1 MFQNKSFYIILAFI
15 FLISNQNF
23 ANITHTAPK
32 IKKSLLAIDP
42 PVIKATGNQIY
53 CTGSS
58 LNIVETISITN
69 DPAEA
74 ETDAMYVQISSGY
87 EFSQDKLELTNLA
100 SHPTITTSW
109 DATAGKLKLFSPSGI
124 KIPYPDFVSAIKDV
138 VYTNSSANPSGIRNF
153 SITIGQAN
161 YLPSTGHYYEY
172 VPSLGITWTNA
183 RAAAESLNY
192 YGLQGYLATI
202 LSLDEAKLS
211 GEQAAGAGWIGG
223 SDAENEGVWKWV
235 TGPDVDRVVFWNGAA
250 NGSAPTNQFALW
262 NTLTNEPN
270 NKGNEDYAHITA
282 PGVGSP
288 GSWNDL
294 SNTGEPSG
302 NYQPKGYIVEYG
314 GMPGDPV
321 LQISASTTMTIAKI
335 TTTTPSPVICASTT
349 TTLQAA
355 TTTGTINW
363 YDAATNGTNLGSGYS
378 YATSPLFTTTIFY
391 IDNGCSARTPLTV
404 TVESLPT
411 ANSVIIPR
419 QCDNNQD
426 GIVTFNTTNLE
437 SDLLNGQSNVKVTYF
452 DQANNPLKNS
462 NGNLITSPFPANF
475 TTTSQTIKAIV
486 TNTTTL
492 KCSDLRSIQFIV
504 DVLPQAFAVPIS
516 LTTTTCDDEPNPLNQ
531 DGIFTFDTSMF
542 ESTILGSQSG
552 MTVSYTLENGTV
564 LPSLPPNFTTATQ
577 TVLVT
582 VTNSANSNCGA
593 TTTLNFVVNP
603 KPIVNDVTIVQCDS
617 DTNPDGKTL
626 FNLTVKN
633 NEISINYT
641 NENFTYYTSQ
651 LGANSGLSVDLISN
665 ELTFENTTP
674 SNMEIWARVE
684 NKITDC
690 FSVAKLTLKVP
701 ATNISPATSIIVP
714 AVCDDF
720 LDTNGNDN
728 ANNDERD
735 GITAFDFSW
744 TKTTIKEQLTTTQA
758 YNINYYRNQADA
770 LAELNVIMDISN
782 YRNIGYP
789 NSQDIWVRIE
799 SSIDNSCLGLG
810 PYITLNVEPLPFANP
825 LIVPRQCDEDQDGIV
840 TFDTRSL
847 ESDLLNGQSLSD
859 VTVSYFDQNNDPLP
873 SPFPSNFTTKT
884 QTIKAVVT
892 NNSATQCND
901 ETFIQFVVDISPQ
914 AFSVSPALTT
924 SCDDELDPSQ
934 QDGKLA
940 FDTSTFEAIILG
952 VQTGMTVSYLDEDG
966 NTLSF
971 LPNPFITGTQNVLA
985 TVTNPF
991 NPNCTATTTL
1001 IFIVHP
1007 VPNIDLNMDG
1017 NANELVCS
1025 NLPNFF
1031 VTLDAGITD
1040 NSPTSNYQY
1049 VWTKDG
1055 GNLAETSPT
1064 LGVNAVG
1071 LYTVEVINS
1080 FGCSRIRTINVSA
1093 SNVAT
1098 INGID
1103 IIDLT
1108 DVNTITVNTSGP
1120 GDYEYSLDG
1129 TNGLWQDSNFF
1140 DNVPSGIYEIFINDK
1155 NGCGIV
1161 SKTIAVIGAPKFFTP
1176 NNDGY
1181 NDYWAVKG
1189 LNSTFNSKSI
1199 IYIFDRYG
1207 KLLKQWAPYLN
1218 EGWDGTFNG
1227 QPLKADDYWFTLKLE
1242 DGRQTKGHFTLK
1254 R

>member
-1 MFQNKSFYIILAFI
+1 MKYTNFLKTALVILF
-15 FLISNQNF
+15 FISN
-23 ANITHTAPK
+23 I
-32 IKKSLLAIDP
+32 IYAIDP
-42 PVIKATGNQIY
+42 PKITATSNPAFY
-53 CTGSS
+53 CPGT
-58 LNIVETISITN
+58 NAKIVANISITY
-69 DPAEA
+69 DPAEP
-74 ETDAMYVQISSGY
+74 ETVAMYIQISSGY
-87 EFSQDKLELTNLA
+87 VNGQDILELTNLA
-100 SHPTITTSW
+100 SHPSITASW
-109 DATAGKLKLFSPSGI
+109 DSTAGKLKLSSPINGR
-124 KIPYPDFVSAIKDV
+124 KIAYTDFVSAIKDIT
-138 VYTNSSANPSGIRNF
+138 YRNSSANPSGARDF

-161 YLPSTGHYYEY
+161 YLPRNKHFYQYFSSPGISWTAAKTAATST
-172 VPSLGITWTNA
+172 P
-183 RAAAESLNY
+183 Y
-192 YGLQGYLATI
+192 YGLRGYLAT
-202 LSLDEAKLS
+202 LTAADEAAL
-211 GEQAAGAGWIGG
+211 AGAQADGTGWIGG
-223 SDAENEGVWKWV
+223 SDAETEGTWKWV
-235 TGPDVDRVVFWNGAA
+235 TGPEGLANGGTGTTFWIGGNNGTKTAPFYYANWNG
-250 NGSAPTNQFALW
+250 PE
-262 NTLTNEPN
+262 EPN
-270 NKGNEDYAHITA
+270 DSNNNEDYAHITA
-282 PGVGSP
+282 KAVGNPGT
-288 GSWNDL
+288 WNDL
-294 SNTGEPSG
+294 AEQGDPISNY
-302 NYQPKGYIVEYG
+302 NYYPKGYIVEYG
-314 GMPGDPV
+314 GLDPGDV
-321 LQISASTTMTIAKI
+321 DDIQISASTTMIIAKI
-335 TTTTPSPVICASTT
+335 IITTPSPVICASTT

-355 TTTGTINW
+355 STAGLIKWYNSLTNVEPLGTGNSYTTPTLYSTTT
-363 YDAATNGTNLGSGYS
+363 Y
-378 YATSPLFTTTIFY
+378 Y
-391 IDNGCSARTPLTV
+391 IDNGCSPRTPLTV

-411 ANSVIIPR
+411 ANSVEIQR
-419 QCDNNQD
+419 QCDDNQD
-426 GIVTFNTTNLE
+426 GKFTFNTVNLE

-452 DQANNPLKNS
+452 DQTNNPLKDL
-462 NGNLITSPFPANF
+462 NGNLISSPFPASF
-475 TTTSQTIKAIV
+475 TTTSQTIKAVV

-492 KCSDLRSIQFIV
+492 KCSDQTSIQFTV
-504 DVLPQAFAVPIS
+504 DVLPQAFEVPTS
-516 LTTTTCDDEPNPLNQ
+516 LTTTCDDEADPATQ
-531 DGIFTFDTSMF
+531 DGIFTFDTSTF
-542 ESTILGSQSG
+542 ESIILGGQSG
-552 MTVSYTLENGTV
+552 MTVSYTLEDGSV
-564 LPSLPPNFTTATQ
+564 PPPLSTTFTTVTQ

-582 VTNSANSNCGA
+582 VTNPANSNCGA

-603 KPIVNDVTIVQCDS
+603 KPIVKDVTIVQCDS
-617 DTNPDGKTL
+617 DTIPDGKTL
-626 FNLTVKN
+626 FNLTIKN

-641 NENFTYYTSQ
+641 NENLTYYTSQ
-651 LGANSGLSVDLISN
+651 SGANSDLSVDLISN

-684 NKITDC
+684 NKITGC

-735 GITAFDFSW
+735 GITAFDFLW
-744 TKTTIKEQLTTTQA
+744 TKTTIEEQLTTTQT

-770 LAELNVIMDISN
+770 LAELNVITDISN

-799 SSIDNSCLGLG
+799 SSVDNSCLGLG

-840 TFDTRSL
+840 TFDTSSL
-847 ESDLLNGQSLSD
+847 ESDLLNSQSLSD

-914 AFSVSPALTT
+914 AFPVSPALTM

-952 VQTGMTVSYLDEDG
+952 GQSGMTVTYLNEDG

-1001 IFIVHP
+1001 NFIVHP

-1040 NSPTSNYQY
+1040 NSPTSNYEY

-1055 GNLAETSPT
+1055 ANLTETLST

-1071 LYTVEVINS
+1071 IYSVEVINS

-1120 GDYEYSLDG
+1120 GDYEYSLDSK
-1129 TNGLWQDSNFF
+1129 TGLWQDSNFF
-1140 DNVPSGIYEIFINDK
+1140 DNVPAGIYEIFVKDK

>member
-1 MFQNKSFYIILAFI
+1 MKYTNFLKTALVILFFI
-15 FLISNQNF
+15 SSTIY
-23 ANITHTAPK
+23 
-32 IKKSLLAIDP
+32 AIDP
-42 PVIKATGNQIY
+42 PKITATSNPEFY
-53 CTGSS
+53 CPGTYVK
-58 LNIVETISITN
+58 IVETVNITF
-69 DPAEA
+69 DSLEPSA
-74 ETDAMYVQISSGY
+74 DAVTIQISSGY
-87 EFSQDKLELTNLA
+87 LTSQDLLILSGN
-100 SHPTITTSW
+100 HPTIKDNWIQSE
-109 DATAGKLKLFSPSGI
+109 GKLKLSSASGAR
-124 KIPYPDFVSAIKDV
+124 IPYSDFEAAIRDVQFHNSA
-138 VYTNSSANPSGIRNF
+138 TSPAGTRTF
-153 SITIGQAN
+153 SISLGTGQLS
-161 YLPSTGHYYEY
+161 YLPRNKHFYEY
-172 VPSLGITWTNA
+172 VYSPGISWTA
-183 RAAAESLNY
+183 AKLAAETRSPY
-192 YGLQGYLATI
+192 YDLKGYLAT
-202 LSLDEAKLS
+202 LTAADEAQLA
-211 GEQAAGAGWIGG
+211 GAQAPGAGWIGG
-223 SDAENEGVWKWV
+223 SDVAQEGAWKWM
-235 TGPDVDRVVFWNGAA
+235 TGPEAGTLMNYTNWN
-250 NGSAPTNQFALW
+250 NG
-262 NTLTNEPN
+262 EPN
-270 NKGNEDYAHITA
+270 NAGNEDYAHITY
-282 PGVGSP
+282 GVGP
-288 GSWNDL
+288 KGSWNDL
-294 SNTGEPSG
+294 SLTGDTNPTSP
-302 NYQPKGYIVEYG
+302 YYPQGYIVEYG
-314 GMPGDPV
+314 GLDPGDV
-321 LQISASTTMTIAKI
+321 DKIQISTSTTMTIAKI
-335 TTTTPSPVICASTT
+335 TITTPSPVICASTT

-355 TTTGTINW
+355 SATGTIKW
-363 YDAATNGTNLGSGYS
+363 YNAATNGINLGPGNS
-378 YATSPLFTTTIFY
+378 YTTSPLFTTTTYY
-391 IDNGCSARTPLTV
+391 IDNGCSPRTPLTV

-419 QCDNNQD
+419 QCDDNQD
-426 GIVTFNTTNLE
+426 GEFTFNTFNLE

-452 DQANNPLKNS
+452 DQTNNPLKDL
-462 NGNLITSPFPANF
+462 NGNLITSPFPASF
-475 TTTSQTIKAIV
+475 TTTSQTIRAVV
-486 TNTTTL
+486 TNNTTL
-492 KCSDLRSIQFIV
+492 KCSDQTSIQFIV
-504 DVLPQAFAVPIS
+504 DVLPQAFAIPIS
-516 LTTTTCDDEPNPLNQ
+516 LTTTCDDETDPATQ
-531 DGIFTFDTSMF
+531 DGIFTFDTSTF

-564 LPSLPPNFTTATQ
+564 LASLSPTFTTATQ

-593 TTTLNFVVNP
+593 TTTLNFVVNS

-617 DTNPDGKTL
+617 DTIPDGKTL
-626 FNLTVKN
+626 FNLTIKN

-641 NENFTYYTSQ
+641 NENLTYYTSQ
-651 LGANSGLSVDLISN
+651 SGANSDLSVDLISN

-684 NKITDC
+684 NKITGC

-735 GITAFDFSW
+735 GITAFDFLW
-744 TKTTIKEQLTTTQA
+744 TKTTIEEQLTTTQT

-770 LAELNVIMDISN
+770 LAELNVITDISN

-799 SSIDNSCLGLG
+799 SSVDNSCLGLG
-810 PYITLNVEPLPFANP
+810 PYITLNVEALPFANP

-840 TFDTRSL
+840 TFDTSSL

-914 AFSVSPALTT
+914 AFPVSPALTM

-952 VQTGMTVSYLDEDG
+952 GQSGMTVTYLHEDG
-966 NTLSF
+966 NTLSS

-1001 IFIVHP
+1001 NFMVHP
-1007 VPNIDLNMDG
+1007 IPNINLNLDG

-1031 VTLDAGITD
+1031 ATLDAGITD
-1040 NSPTSNYQY
+1040 NSPTSNYEY

-1055 GNLAETSPT
+1055 GNLAETSST

-1080 FGCSRIRTINVSA
+1080 FGCSRIRTMTVSA